1 MMKNSKFRRIL
12 LLLACA
18 VLLAS
23 LSVGATLAYLTSTD
37 EVENTFT
44 VGDVQIKLDEA
55 KVNTETGKAPDP
67 KDRTP
72 DGNKQVRM
80 VPGRLID
87 KDPTVTV
94 LKDSENC
101 YVRVKV
107 IVDVSGCT
115 TVDWDAQIPDDENG
129 GEGQPPKTNL
139 YKLADIFDEKYIRYK
154 KAEDVEKLGFNE
166 TNWTVV
172 GEPGINPTEKTV
184 TYILTYKNDD
194 GKSIVAKATID
205 TELKPVFT
213 HVYVPTNLDKDD
225 LNKLAGMKIK
235 VVAEAIQAEGFE
247 NATAAWNAFAEQ
259 KKIEEELQ
267 NPGNQEGSENQN

>member
-18 VLLAS
+18 VLLVS

-67 KDRTP
+67 EDRTP

-94 LKDSENC
+94 LKDSEDC

-129 GEGQPPKTNL
+129 GEGQPQKTNL
-139 YKLADIFDEKYIRYK
+139 DILADTFVGKYIRYK
-154 KAEDVEKLGFNE
+154 NEKGDEMPDFNKVNWEVGSAPKVDIMAE
-166 TNWTVV
+166 
-172 GEPGINPTEKTV
+172 TV
-184 TYILTYKNDD
+184 TYILNYQ
-194 GKSIVAKATID
+194 GGVAERVVAKATTD
-205 TELKPVFT
+205 TELEPVFT
-213 HVYVPTNLDKDD
+213 HIQVPDSLDKTE
-225 LNKLAGMKIK
+225 LAKLAGMKIK
-235 VVAEAIQAEGFE
+235 VVAEAIQAEGFTAE
-247 NATAAWNAFAEQ
+247 ETKTAEQAAWEAFED
-259 KKIEEELQ
+259 
-267 NPGNQEGSENQN
+267 N

>member
-18 VLLAS
+18 VLLVS

-55 KVNTETGKAPDP
+55 KVNTETGKAVEPEERID
-67 KDRTP
+67 
-72 DGNKQVRM
+72 DGNKLVCM

-107 IVDVSGCT
+107 TVDVSKS
-115 TVDWDAQIPDDENG
+115 W
-129 GEGQPPKTNL
+129 PKPT
-139 YKLADIFDEKYIRYK
+139 DGS
-154 KAEDVEKLGFNE
+154 EDTFEAWAGKFAAN
-166 TNWTVV
+166 
-172 GEPGINPTEKTV
+172 
-184 TYILTYKNDD
+184 YILTNNTEGFNTDNWNATTPSIADDSINTNDRTITYTLTYTNSETNNIVKKNTANNT
-194 GKSIVAKATID
+194 KL
-205 TELKPVFT
+205 EPVFT
-213 HVYVPTNLDKDD
+213 HIQVPDSLDKTD
-225 LNKLAGMKIK
+225 LDKLAGMSIK
-235 VVAEAIQAEGFE
+235 VVAEAIQAEGFKAE
-247 NATAAWNAFAEQ
+247 GTKTAEEMAWEAFED
-259 KKIEEELQ
+259 
-267 NPGNQEGSENQN
+267 N

>member
-1 MMKNSKFRRIL
+1 MKNSKFRRIL

-18 VLLAS
+18 VLLVS

-44 VGDVQIKLDEA
+44 VGDVQIKLHEA
-55 KVNTETGKAPDP
+55 KVDTETGKAPDP
-67 KDRTP
+67 EDRTP

-94 LKDSENC
+94 LKDSEDC

-115 TVDWDAQIPDDENG
+115 TVKWDAQIPDDDNG

-139 YKLADIFDEKYIRYK
+139 DILADTFVGNCIRYK
-154 KAEDVEKLGFNE
+154 NAEGDEIPDFNKV
-166 TNWTVV
+166 NWKV
-172 GEPGINPTEKTV
+172 GSTPIVDSMAETV
-184 TYILTYKNDD
+184 TYILNYQ
-194 GKSIVAKATID
+194 GGVAERVVAKATTD
-205 TELKPVFT
+205 TELEPVFT
-213 HVYVPTNLDKDD
+213 HVYVPTNLDKAD

-235 VVAEAIQAEGFE
+235 VVAEAIQAEGFTSDGITTAE
-247 NATAAWNAFAEQ
+247 VNAWKAFDAQSSDDEQ
-259 KKIEEELQ
+259 
-267 NPGNQEGSENQN
+267 NQDQQ